1 MAVLGLYCGDDLLA
15 QEMEEMVTALCMG
28 VGYGRKAAREADYEL
43 RRIPSL
49 SELEE
54 EVMAGDEMFYL
65 ILAGEK
71 PEKAF
76 AATERLWEES
86 PSLSIILVVS
96 EAEYVFSALS
106 YPFFHLVRRYA
117 LEQDLGAAFQKME
130 RSRPPVT
137 RWHTFL
143 CRNELVRVRQ
153 KDILYLESDRHEIR
167 IHCREEIICT
177 TEPLSRCEERL
188 KAGGFARIHKSFLV
202 SLYHVNRMDRDSVTL
217 DNGEKLY
224 ISRYRYPEVKL
235 QFEGYIRHLDFL

>member
-76 AATERLWEES
+76 AAAERLWEES

-96 EAEYVFSALS
+96 EAEDVFSALS
-106 YPFFHLVRRYA
+106 YPFFLSGEAVCA
-117 LEQDLGAAFQKME
+117 GAGF
-130 RSRPPVT
+130 RG
-137 RWHTFL
+137 
-143 CRNELVRVRQ
+143 RVP
-153 KDILYLESDRHEIR
+153 E
-167 IHCREEIICT
+167 
-177 TEPLSRCEERL
+177 
-188 KAGGFARIHKSFLV
+188 
-202 SLYHVNRMDRDSVTL
+202 
-217 DNGEKLY
+217 NGEEP
-224 ISRYRYPEVKL
+224 SPGDTVAHV
-235 QFEGYIRHLDFL
+235 FM